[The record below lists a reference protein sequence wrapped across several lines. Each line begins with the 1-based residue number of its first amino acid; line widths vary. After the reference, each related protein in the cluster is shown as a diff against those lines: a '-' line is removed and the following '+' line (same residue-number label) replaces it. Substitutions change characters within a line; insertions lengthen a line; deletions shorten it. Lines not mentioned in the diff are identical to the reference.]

1 MKFRVFGLLALV
13 VALFSGCVK
22 DGYGPYGTGAV
33 PPGGTERAGKD
44 DCLFDRTVILY
55 CEGFNNL
62 KNDILDN
69 ISLLEAG
76 YLPEKWSDR
85 ALVVYE
91 HFPKKYGDYKTLTEP
106 LVYRLYKH
114 YGEIVRDTILT
125 YPAERGSATGTF
137 MRKVLTDISRE
148 LPSRSW
154 GMIYS
159 SHGTGWMPGDYK
171 KSDEPG
177 TSLFSI
183 GAEFGGQYTG
193 GLEISDFRE
202 AMPFPFEFMIMDAC
216 LMGGVEVVYEWK
228 DVCRY
233 LVASPGEIL
242 AAGMN
247 YAHLGSRLLEG
258 EQADLEGVC
267 EDYMELYKGQ
277 YATIAL
283 YDCAKVTSL
292 VEPCRTVFEKYRS
305 AISGLDPDKVQ
316 GFNYNFD
323 VHFDFRDILVKAGAG
338 DEELAGIDAA
348 LGSLVLYKASTPT
361 FFGHPINTY
370 CGLSMFLPSMERWPV
385 LSGRYAS
392 NSWNQATNYCND
404 QE

>member
-1 MKFRVFGLLALV
+1 MKFRILGLCALV
-13 VALFSGCVK
+13 VTLFAGCVR
-22 DGYGPYGTGAV
+22 DDYDPYGTGAV
-33 PPGGTERAGKD
+33 PQGGTERVGRD
-44 DCLFDRTVILY
+44 DYMFDRTVILY

-62 KNDILDN
+62 KNDILKN
-69 ISLLEAG
+69 ISLLEDG
-76 YLPEKWSDR
+76 YLPGKWSDR

-91 HFPKKYGDYKTLTEP
+91 HFPKKPSDYETLTEP

-114 YGEIVRDTILT
+114 DGEVVRDTILT
-125 YPAERGSATGTF
+125 YPAERGSATGAF
-137 MRKVLTDISRE
+137 MREVLTDISRE

-159 SHGTGWMPGDYK
+159 SHGTGWMPADYK

-177 TSLFSI
+177 ISLSSI

-202 AMPFPFEFMIMDAC
+202 AIPFPFEFMIMDAC
-216 LMGGVEVVYEWK
+216 LMGGVEVIYEWK
-228 DVCRY
+228 DICRY

-247 YAHLGSRLLEG
+247 YAHLGSRILEG
-258 EQADLEGVC
+258 EQVDLEGVC
-267 EDYMELYKGQ
+267 EDYMKFYEGQ

-323 VHFDFRDILVKAGAG
+323 VHFDFRDIFVKAGAG
-338 DEELAGIDAA
+338 DEELSGIDSA
-348 LGSLVLYKASTPT
+348 LESLVLYKDCTPT
-361 FFGHPINTY
+361 FFGQKINTY
-370 CGLSMFLPSMERWPV
+370 CGLSMFLPNDRDWPV

-392 NSWNQATNYCND
+392 NSWNLATNYLVD
-404 QE
+404 

>member
-1 MKFRVFGLLALV
+1 MKFRVLGLLALV
-13 VALFSGCVK
+13 VALFLGCVK
-22 DGYGPYGTGAV
+22 DDYSPYGPGTV
-33 PPGGTERAGKD
+33 PQGGTERVGRD
-44 DCLFDRTVILY
+44 DYLFDRTVILY

-62 KNDILDN
+62 KNDILNN

-91 HFPKKYGDYKTLTEP
+91 HFPDKSGDYKTLTEP
-106 LVYRLYKH
+106 LVYRLYEH
-114 YGEIVRDTILT
+114 HGEIVRDTILS

-137 MRKVLTDISRE
+137 MHKVLSDISHE

-171 KSDEPG
+171 ESDEPG
-177 TSLFSI
+177 ISMFSI
-183 GAEFGGQYTG
+183 GAEFGGSYTG
-193 GLEISDFRE
+193 GLEISEFRE
-202 AMPFPFEFMIMDAC
+202 SIPFQFEFMIMDAC

-242 AAGMN
+242 AAGMD
-247 YAHLGSRLLEG
+247 YTHLGSRILEG
-258 EQADLEGVC
+258 DEIDLKGVC
-267 EDYMELYKGQ
+267 EDYMKLYEGQ

-283 YDCAKVTSL
+283 YDCAKVASL
-292 VEPCRTVFEKYRS
+292 VEPCRAVFEKCRGS
-305 AISGLDPDKVQ
+305 ISGLNPDKVQ

-338 DEELAGIDAA
+338 DEELFEIDSA
-348 LGSLVLYKASTPT
+348 LESLVLYKDSTPT
-361 FFGHPINTY
+361 FFGHAINTY
-370 CGLSMFLPSMERWPV
+370 CGLSMFLPSEVHWPV
-385 LSGRYAS
+385 LSGRYVS
-392 NSWNQATNYCND
+392 NSWNQATNYYSP
-404 QE
+404 E